1 MGPSLNLKGEGGD
14 LSNERKAIT
23 FQGVI
28 IRLSYQMCD
37 SPFLRLKRLSN
48 MVTPGTNKYQ
58 GDPRFKN
65 CVVQEENSPLFQWVM
80 SQTPEQF
87 DDAKCKKSD

>member
-1 MGPSLNLKGEGGD
+1 MKKL
-14 LSNERKAIT
+14 A
-23 FQGVI
+23 
-28 IRLSYQMCD
+28 
-37 SPFLRLKRLSN
+37 N
-48 MVTPGTNKYQ
+48 MLTPGTDKYQ

-87 DDAKCKKSD
+87 DDAKCIKND